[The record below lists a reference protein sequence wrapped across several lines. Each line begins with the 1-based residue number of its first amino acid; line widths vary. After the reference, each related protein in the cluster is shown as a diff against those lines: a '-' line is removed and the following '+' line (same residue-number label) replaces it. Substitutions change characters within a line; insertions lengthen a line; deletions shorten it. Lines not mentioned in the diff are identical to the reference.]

1 MENAA
6 PPELRAAWPFL
17 AAALDSLAASRHGT
31 TVAVGLSDGRLTL
44 WRVALGSLEAGR
56 SRSLPLTHRGTEM
69 SGQFDAY
76 HKWLGIP
83 PEEQPPHYYRLLA
96 IRIFEDDVD
105 VIEAAADQRMAHLRT
120 LQTGK
125 NAELS
130 QRLLNE
136 LAVAR
141 ACLLDEGKRAQYNQR
156 LKQQQTSRENASAA
170 SSAGEQTL
178 APPSGGPHKSSSAA
192 PAIQPVAELDPID
205 NLADLDPLDDVLPP
219 PMAGESGAGAG
230 YYGPPQSAW
239 PGYAPR
245 RSKAW
250 LIPAIIVASILLV
263 LALIAFF
270 AVLAVIVFYADSGVS
285 TTPQISD
292 SAAGDEGTNSA
303 LLPAISSC
311 FGFTTTATPIGTP
324 LSRTM
329 MLPTAKPVLPSDR
342 ERLRLRPRLCRGD
355 KGLLRNLRP
364 RCRRSGRKPYAASH
378 ACNIVESSY

>member
-1 MENAA
+1 
-6 PPELRAAWPFL
+6 
-17 AAALDSLAASRHGT
+17 
-31 TVAVGLSDGRLTL
+31 
-44 WRVALGSLEAGR
+44 
-56 SRSLPLTHRGTEM
+56 M

-120 LQTGK
+120 LQAGK

-141 ACLLDEGKRAQYNQR
+141 ACLLDERKRAQYNQR
-156 LKQQQTSRENASAA
+156 LKQHQSSRENASAA
-170 SSAGEQTL
+170 SSGGEPALTSPSAG
-178 APPSGGPHKSSSAA
+178 PNKSSSQA
-192 PAIQPVAELDPID
+192 PTNQPVAELEPIE
-205 NLADLDPLDDVLPP
+205 NLADLDPLESMPP
-219 PMAGESGAGAG
+219 PVAGDYAATAG

-263 LALIAFF
+263 FALIAFF

-292 SAAGDEGTNSA
+292 STSDDESARSA
-303 LLPAISSC
+303 LLPSISSP
-311 FGFTTTATPIGTP
+311 FGSTATATQIGNPFDHPSLDLRGSKRSRRQDGFSRDFVVCPADPVPGGGTEMTGTSQRADASMSGRQGTFAQSSPKIPPI
-324 LSRTM
+324 RTK
-329 MLPTAKPVLPSDR
+329 T
-342 ERLRLRPRLCRGD
+342 LRRGPRL
-355 KGLLRNLRP
+355 
-364 RCRRSGRKPYAASH
+364 
-378 ACNIVESSY
+378 